1 MIEIL
6 QISFVILLNNI
17 VVIGGLLLIVL
28 YIRKSAKKTVH
39 EVGHTIESNLE
50 TVKIILGKGK
60 GEK

>member
-6 QISFVILLNNI
+6 QISLVILVNNI
-17 VVIGGLLLIVL
+17 IVIGGLLLIVL

-39 EVGHTIESNLE
+39 EVDHTIKSNLE